1 MTTPSV
7 SNPSTPALPTTGSAL
22 PLSAGVWPIDP
33 AHSGVYFQVRHLGL
47 TNVRGRFDLFNGT
60 LTIGETLADVAI
72 DATIDMASVN
82 TNQPD
87 RDAHLRSTD
96 FFDVEHH
103 PTMYYRSLSVTESED
118 GYQVDGELT
127 INGTTQPVTLTVE
140 FNGVDV
146 HPADGRT
153 RAGFAATTEI
163 RRSDYGID
171 FNMPLGAGKLALS
184 DKIKIDLDLQFIAP

>member
-7 SNPSTPALPTTGSAL
+7 SNPSAPALTETGSGL

-47 TNVRGRFDLFNGT
+47 TNVRGRFDLFSGS

-72 DATIDMASVN
+72 EATIDMASVN

-96 FFDVEHH
+96 FFDVENH
-103 PTMYYRSLSVTESED
+103 PTMHYRSLSVSESED
-118 GYQVDGELT
+118 GYQVAGELT
-127 INGTTQPVTLTVE
+127 INGTTQPVSLAVE

-171 FNMPLGAGKLALS
+171 FNMPLGAGKLALG